1 MNIVTRKSE
10 IKIYLSNCIQA
21 YHQKGITACLAEL
34 SNQILNRKV
43 KFPLLEFCA
52 HELSREIKENEQILL
67 CDKIEALKTEG
78 GNVILGIILQN
89 RLEDHFEES
98 LDKTTEYTSKAD
110 IWYVCDII
118 GERTYGYALRH
129 YPKKTIPV
137 MTKLSNHP
145 KKWVI
150 RSLGAGVHNAV
161 RKGLDKQHVAT
172 VFLILISM
180 ANTQEKEIRQGVGW
194 AAKTTARFHPDVI
207 EQYHAEIHNQE
218 KVANWFRRK
227 IIIGL
232 ERHNYDKR
240 NSG

>member
-21 YHQKGITACLAEL
+21 YHQKGITACVAEL
-34 SNQILNRKV
+34 NSQILNRKV
-43 KFPLLEFCA
+43 RFPLLEFCA
-52 HELSREIKENEQILL
+52 HELSHEIKADEQILL

-78 GNVILGIILQN
+78 GNVILGIMLQN
-89 RLEDHFEES
+89 RLKNHFEES
-98 LDKTTEYTSKAD
+98 LNKTTEYISKAH
-110 IWYVCDII
+110 IWYICDII

-129 YPKKTIPV
+129 YPNKTIPV
-137 MTKLSNHP
+137 ITKLSNHP
-145 KKWVI
+145 TNWVK

-161 RKGLDKQHVAT
+161 RKGLDKQHVST
-172 VFLILISM
+172 IFLILISM
-180 ANTQEKEIRQGVGW
+180 ANNMDKEIRQGIGW
-194 AAKTTARFHPDVI
+194 AAKTTARFHPDI
-207 EQYHAEIHNQE
+207 IQKYNKEIHNKE